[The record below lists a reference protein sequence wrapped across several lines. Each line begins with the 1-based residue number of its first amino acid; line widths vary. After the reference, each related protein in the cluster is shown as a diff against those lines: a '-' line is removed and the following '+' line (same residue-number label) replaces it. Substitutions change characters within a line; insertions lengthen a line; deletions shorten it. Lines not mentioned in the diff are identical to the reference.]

1 MILKILGLGFVFPKD
16 SYLRDSWNILDFI
29 IVISG
34 YIPFI
39 FTSGSVNLRVLR
51 SFRVI
56 RPLRTISGIEG
67 LRILV
72 SALLSAVPLLRDT
85 ILILVFF
92 FIIFAIAGLQI
103 WSGVLKRS
111 WISIETGIPLQ
122 SSYFGSNLLC
132 GGEDWPVGYIWG
144 KTDQNPNYGTTNF
157 DSIFF
162 ALLSVFN
169 CVTLE
174 GWSYI
179 MMQMQQSFAT
189 YSVIY
194 FLLLTFGGAYFLLNL
209 TLAVINSK
217 FSEEHNLRKKA
228 KFIKGTTTEEIEKK
242 KEKEKLRI
250 QRKIKPFIK
259 RRLLQILKD
268 IRARMKTV
276 AITNK
281 KQAKPISLAGTMKRG
296 LFSDIIKHPKSKSN
310 KILSKNQTMN
320 QEMINKE
327 FEDESKMNGGLGI
340 MEEESSYEMSSVGA
354 KSSKGKHS
362 SNKEDRHSSSS
373 EDSEEDKH
381 HDAQTPNPAQINN
394 NADLAVNNKWRNK
407 LNLSRETIVEVDE
420 EHRSDTTNRRSKLM
434 HNSFRHL

>member
-1 MILKILGLGFVFPKD
+1 MILKILGLGFIFPKD

-39 FTSGSVNLRVLR
+39 FTSSVVDLKVLR

-67 LRILV
+67 LRVLV
-72 SALLSAVPLLRDT
+72 SALLSAIPLLRDT
-85 ILILVFF
+85 ILVLTFF

-103 WSGVLKRS
+103 WAGVLKRR
-111 WISIETGIPLQ
+111 WIHIDSGMILDPEYIC
-122 SSYFGSNLLC
+122 GSQ
-132 GGEDWPVGYIWG
+132 EWPVGYIWG
-144 KTDQNPNYGTTNF
+144 KTNENPNYGTTNF

-162 ALLSVFN
+162 SLLTIFQ

-174 GWSYI
+174 GWSYV
-179 MMQMQQSFAT
+179 MMQMQQSFAS
-189 YSVIY
+189 YSVI
-194 FLLLTFGGAYFLLNL
+194 FFIPLVFIGAFFLLNL
-209 TLAVINSK
+209 TLAVIKSK
-217 FSEEHNLRKKA
+217 FSEEHNMRKKA

-281 KQAKPISLAGTMKRG
+281 KQSKPISLAGTMKRG

-327 FEDESKMNGGLGI
+327 FEDESKINGGLGI